1 MKKIIIILLLLISI
15 NSFSQVDTT
24 GKQAAKEEWL
34 SNVENRHKPWPI
46 WDDNGNV
53 VGFIAAALLLS
64 LYYRKSIIQAL
75 QNQANSTISTK

>member
-1 MKKIIIILLLLISI
+1 MKKIIIILLLLVSI

-34 SNVENRHKPWPI
+34 SNVDNRNKPWPV

-75 QNQANSTISTK
+75 QNQANNTISTK

>member
-1 MKKIIIILLLLISI
+1 MLVSI

-34 SNVENRHKPWPI
+34 SNVDNRNKPWPV

-75 QNQANSTISTK
+75 QNQANNTISTK

>member
-1 MKKIIIILLLLISI
+1 MKNIIIILLLLVSI

-34 SNVENRHKPWPI
+34 SNVDNRNKPWPV

-75 QNQANSTISTK
+75 QNQANNTISTK

>member
-1 MKKIIIILLLLISI
+1 MKKIIIILLLLVSI

-34 SNVENRHKPWPI
+34 SNVENRNKPWPV

-53 VGFIAAALLLS
+53 IGFVAVALLFF
-64 LYYRKSIIQAL
+64 LYYRRSIIQSL
-75 QNQANSTISTK
+75 QDQANNTISTK